1 MKNLSNILSVAVLAA
16 MFSLANRVNA
26 QYQAVGED
34 GIAASPKLRQMLNER
49 KSGSTTTSQS
59 VASVSSTSEDGIVLS
74 PRARQMLNESRVVA
88 STSSTA
94 TASAGYQPIENGIAA
109 SPKLRQ
115 QLNERGAHF
124 MVAPV
129 K

>member
-1 MKNLSNILSVAVLAA
+1 MKNLSNILSVAVLAG

-26 QYQAVGED
+26 QYIGED

-59 VASVSSTSEDGIVLS
+59 VASVSTPSEDRIALS

-94 TASAGYQPIENGIAA
+94 TASAGYQLKGEDGITA
-109 SPKLRQ
+109 SPKGRQ